1 MKNVLHRVVHVV
13 KFLATRGLALRGS
26 EEKIGSQT
34 NGNYLEIIE
43 LISQYDTF
51 LAKYLVKYGVL
62 GSGKTSYLSK
72 LVYEEPIR
80 LMRKEAFRL

>member
-1 MKNVLHRVVHVV
+1 MKNVLHRVVNVV

-51 LAKYLVKYGVL
+51 LAF
-62 GSGKTSYLSK
+62 S
-72 LVYEEPIR
+72 I
-80 LMRKEAFRL
+80 